1 MPLQPLPM
9 YLQFRQTL
17 LSRAALITPS
27 SKNYTKVSD
36 RHKQYVHCSVSV
48 LGALDN
54 AFVAVSEWL
63 LGVARKCEHKTAQS
77 RCLEYADLEVC
88 RLEAVL

>member
-1 MPLQPLPM
+1 
-9 YLQFRQTL
+9 
-17 LSRAALITPS
+17 
-27 SKNYTKVSD
+27 
-36 RHKQYVHCSVSV
+36 VHCSVSV

-63 LGVARKCEHKTAQS
+63 LGVARKCEHKTTQS

-88 RLEAVL
+88 RLEAVLWKF